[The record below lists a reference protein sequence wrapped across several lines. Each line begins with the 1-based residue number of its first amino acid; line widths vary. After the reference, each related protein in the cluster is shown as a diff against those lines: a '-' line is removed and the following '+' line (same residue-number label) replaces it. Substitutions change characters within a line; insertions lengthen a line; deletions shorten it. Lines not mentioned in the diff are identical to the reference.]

1 MKRAI
6 FLGGAAALAAM
17 PRVASKAA
25 GMPPGVLQT
34 RLHSIARG
42 IPATAGIV
50 ALSME
55 SETPLFSYNPHV
67 SFPTASII
75 KLAIMLTAFNREAAS
90 PGTLSERVVTHRADL
105 IGGSDFMAQQ
115 SDGASF
121 TVLGLIRPMIT
132 LSDNT
137 ASNALIDHFGIAEI
151 NRRAVA
157 AGMHHT
163 QLKRKF
169 LDYSA
174 IVHHHDNRSTPADM
188 AHLLFQFERG
198 AREGIP
204 TVASSAACRSMIGI
218 MLGQTDKEG
227 IPNGVPGVPVANK
240 TGAVDY
246 TRNDV
251 AIVDPFGNSPFVLAV
266 MTENVSSYGGVY
278 LGMRN
283 LARTLQH
290 HLAGSNA

>member
-1 MKRAI
+1 
-6 FLGGAAALAAM
+6 
-17 PRVASKAA
+17 
-25 GMPPGVLQT
+25 
-34 RLHSIARG
+34 
-42 IPATAGIV
+42 
-50 ALSME
+50 ME
-55 SETPLFSYNPHV
+55 SGPAFV
-67 SFPTASII
+67 QRARSFRTASVI
-75 KLAIMLTAFNREAAS
+75 KLSIMLTACHREADAH
-90 PGTLSERVVTHRADL
+90 GALSERIVTNRSNL
-105 IGGSDFMAQQ
+105 SGGGGFMATQP
-115 SDGASF
+115 DGAGLG
-121 TVLGLIRPMIT
+121 VLELVHPMIT

-137 ASNALIDHFGIAEI
+137 ASNALIEHFGVDAI
-151 NRRAVA
+151 NATAQA
-157 AGMHHT
+157 AGMTHT
-163 QLKRKF
+163 HLQRKF

-174 IVHHHDNRSTPADM
+174 IVHHQDNRSTPADM
-188 AHLLFQFERG
+188 AHLLFAFERG

-204 TVASSAACRSMIGI
+204 TVASATACRAMVEI

-240 TGAVDY
+240 TGAIDY

-266 MTENVSSYGGVY
+266 MSERVRSYGGIY

>member
-1 MKRAI
+1 VKRSHFVA
-6 FLGGAAALAAM
+6 GAAALAALPAL
-17 PRVASKAA
+17 PRAASAA
-25 GMPPGVLQT
+25 TLAAQ
-34 RLHSIARG
+34 LHAIARRM
-42 IPATAGIV
+42 PATTGVV
-50 ALSME
+50 AMTME
-55 SETPLFSYNPHV
+55 SETPLFSYNAQV

-75 KLAIMLTAFNREAAS
+75 KLAIMLTAFDREAAS

-105 IGGSDFMAQQ
+105 IGGSDFMATQP
-115 SDGASF
+115 DGAKLS
-121 TVLGLIRPMIT
+121 VLELIHPMIT

-137 ASNALIDHFGIAEI
+137 ASNALIGHFGVAAI
-151 NRRAVA
+151 NATAHA
-157 AGMHHT
+157 AGMKHT
-163 QLKRKF
+163 HLKRRF

-174 IVHHHDNRSTPADM
+174 IVHHQDNRSTPADM
-188 AHLLFQFERG
+188 AHLLFQLERG
-198 AREGIP
+198 AREGVP
-204 TVASSAACRSMIGI
+204 TVAPATACRTMVEI

-227 IPNGVPGVPVANK
+227 IPDGVPGVPVANK
-240 TGAVDY
+240 TGAIDY

-266 MTENVSSYGGVY
+266 MTERVGSYGGVY